1 MDIDREP
8 HPFWNNRK
16 ARAKYELVEFE
27 GQPGVI
33 FIRDL
38 DQGGVSVTNDA
49 EAVVEEV
56 HKLYPGKRI
65 VYRDSY
71 GDWGE
76 LIHTAGKFTEFGLYK
91 GLTPI

>member
-16 ARAKYELVEFE
+16 ARANYEYVDFQ
-27 GQPGVI
+27 GPPGVI

-38 DQGGVSVTNDA
+38 DQGGVTVTNDA

-56 HKLYPGKRI
+56 HKLHPGKRI
-65 VYRDSY
+65 VYRDTD
-71 GDWGE
+71 GDWDE
-76 LIHTAGKFTEFGLYK
+76 LRHTEGKFTGFTLYT
-91 GLTPI
+91 GLTPA

>member
-1 MDIDREP
+1 MDIDRES

-16 ARAKYELVEFE
+16 ARANYEHVEFE
-27 GQPGVI
+27 GPPGVI

-56 HKLYPGKRI
+56 HKYYPGKRI
-65 VYRDSY
+65 VYRDSH
-71 GDWGE
+71 GDWDE
-76 LIHTAGKFTEFGLYK
+76 LMHAAGKFTGFALYK
-91 GLTPI
+91 GPTPT